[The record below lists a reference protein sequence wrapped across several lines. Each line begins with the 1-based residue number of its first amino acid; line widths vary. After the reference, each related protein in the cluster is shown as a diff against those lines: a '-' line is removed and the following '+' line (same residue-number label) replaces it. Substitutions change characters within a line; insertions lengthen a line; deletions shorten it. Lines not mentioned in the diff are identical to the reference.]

1 MKLFILV
8 HVEGDIT
15 LPKSIVNNLSIPL
28 GEMNEIRALNISL
41 PLIFDNYSF
50 LTRLYLILFLPYRQ
64 FHQYQ
69 V

>member
-28 GEMNEIRALNISL
+28 GEMNEIRALNIS
-41 PLIFDNYSF
+41 
-50 LTRLYLILFLPYRQ
+50 
-64 FHQYQ
+64 
-69 V
+69 